1 MGHPRNSVRAA
12 GALRLAAFAAAIF
25 ATGIGR
31 AEPAST
37 NVLPN
42 PIMFVTQ
49 VPIPGDFASI
59 GSVFGN
65 QLGNIETVGRGGDLY
80 IRYTDGTL
88 RNLTQEAGYGS
99 SGFQGAASIAVRDP
113 AVHWNGTKALFSM
126 VIGAPTQQYQQGQW
140 FWQIYEITG
149 FGAGETVSITRVP
162 GQPDNYNNVQP
173 TYASDGSVIF
183 VSDRPRGGQPWLYPQ
198 HDEYESTAT
207 PTGLW
212 KLDPA
217 TGNLMLMQHSPSGSF
232 DPFVD
237 SFGRV
242 IFTRWDHLQR
252 DQQADAGTYGTF
264 NYASEAENAARL
276 DNDDEVFPEP
286 RHDTAEANAFTI
298 NQFFPWMV
306 NQDGH
311 TEETLNHIGRHELS
325 GYFNYSLLGDPDLHE
340 FIAGS
345 PPRTNPNSADAWLQ
359 IAEVPTTPG
368 LYVAINGPEFY
379 SHASGQ
385 IVMMYAP
392 PGARANTLTVTYLTP
407 ESTSVVY
414 DDNDPPADFTGH
426 YRNPL
431 PLTDGQM
438 ISSWAAYAGVAGN
451 DGTRDHPDAR
461 YKFRLQRLLLGTGGY
476 VQPVEALTSGI
487 TKSISYYDPDVLV
500 SYNGPMWELSPV
512 EVRPATAVPPAPTTA
527 MESPETQ
534 AFAAESVDADE
545 FRNFLAARGLAVLV
559 SRNVTSRDAVDLQ
572 QPYNLRIP
580 GGTETL
586 GNDGIVYDL
595 TWLQLLQGDQIRG
608 IGGIDDP
615 RPGRRVISQFM
626 HDPAAF
632 EFMPPPAA
640 GTPPGAVRI
649 AADGSA
655 AAIVPARR
663 AMAWQTT
670 AADGTPIVRERYWIT
685 AQPGEIRA
693 CDGCH
698 GINDL
703 NQAGL
708 PPAQNV
714 PQALRDLIAWWRDH
728 HESIFKDGFEP

>member
-1 MGHPRNSVRAA
+1 MGHWRHSARAV
-12 GALRLAAFAAAIF
+12 GALRITAFAAALF
-25 ATGIGR
+25 ATGQGH
-31 AEPAST
+31 AEHAST
-37 NVLPN
+37 NALPN
-42 PIMFVTQ
+42 PILFVTQ
-49 VPIPGDFASI
+49 VPIPGDFAAI

-88 RNLTQEAGYGS
+88 RNLTQEAGYGT
-99 SGFQGAASIAVRDP
+99 SGFQGDASIAVRDP
-113 AVHWNGTKALFSM
+113 AVHWSGTKALFSM
-126 VIGAPTQQYQQGQW
+126 VIGAPTEQYQQGQW

-149 FGAGETVSITRVP
+149 FGQGETVSITRVP
-162 GQPDNYNNVQP
+162 NQPENYNNVQA
-173 TYASDGSVIF
+173 TYGSDGSIIF
-183 VSDRPRGGQPWLYPQ
+183 VSDRPRGGQRWLYPQ

-217 TGNLMLMQHSPSGSF
+217 TGSLMLMQHSPSGSF
-232 DPFVD
+232 DPIVD

-264 NYASEAENAARL
+264 NYASEDENAARI
-276 DNDDEVFPEP
+276 DNSDEEFPEP
-286 RHDTAEANAFTI
+286 RYDTAAANAFTI

-325 GYFNYSLLGDPDLHE
+325 GYFNYSLHGDPDLHE

-345 PPRTNPNSADAWLQ
+345 PPRTNPNTAENWLQ
-359 IAEVPTTPG
+359 IAETPTTPG
-368 LYVAINGPEFY
+368 LYLAVDGPEFY

-407 ESTSVVY
+407 RSTSVVY
-414 DDNDPPADFTGH
+414 EDNDPPPDFTGH
-426 YRNPL
+426 YRNPM
-431 PLTDGQM
+431 PLADGQLV
-438 ISSWAAYAGVAGN
+438 SSWSAYAGVAGN
-451 DGTRDHPDAR
+451 DGTRANPDSR
-461 YKFRLQRLLLGTGGY
+461 YMFTLQRLAAGAGGY
-476 VQPVEALTSGI
+476 MQAAEPLTSGI
-487 TKSISYYDPDVLV
+487 SKTISYYDPDVLV
-500 SYNGPMWELSPV
+500 SYSGPLWELSPV
-512 EVRPATAVPPAPTTA
+512 EVRAPTAVPPMPTTA
-527 MESPETQ
+527 MEAPETQ
-534 AFAAESVDADE
+534 AFADESVDADD
-545 FRNFLAARGLAVLV
+545 FRAFLAARGLAVLV
-559 SRNVTSRDAVDLQ
+559 SRNVTSRDAVDVQ

-595 TWLQLLQGDQIRG
+595 TYFQLLQGDQIRG

-615 RPGRRVISQFM
+615 RPGRRVLAQFM

-632 EFMPPPAA
+632 AFMPPPVA

-649 AADGSA
+649 ALDGSA

-670 AADGTPIVRERYWIT
+670 DAAGTPIVRERYWIT

-698 GINDL
+698 GINQL
-703 NQAGL
+703 NQGGS
-708 PPAQNV
+708 PPAQNE

-728 HESIFKDGFEP
+728 HDAIFKDGFGP

>member
-1 MGHPRNSVRAA
+1 MRGRSNLARA
-12 GALRLAAFAAAIF
+12 LVAFAIACASCAA
-25 ATGIGR
+25 TSSLQ
-31 AEPAST
+31 AETAA
-37 NVLPN
+37 LPN
-42 PIMFVTQ
+42 PILFVTQ

-65 QLGNIETVGRGGDLY
+65 QLGDIDRVGRGGDLY

-99 SGFQGAASIAVRDP
+99 SGLQGASSIAVRDP
-113 AVHWNGTKALFSM
+113 AVHWSGTKALFSM
-126 VIGAPTQQYQQGQW
+126 VIGAPTAQYQQGEW

-149 FGAGETVSITRVP
+149 FGAGETISITRVP
-162 GQPDNYNNVQP
+162 GQPDTFNNVQP
-173 TYASDGSVIF
+173 TYASDGTIIF

-217 TGNLMLMQHSPSGSF
+217 TSALSLMQHSPSGSF

-242 IFTRWDHLQR
+242 IFTRWDHMQR

-264 NYASEAENAARL
+264 NYASEEQNAARI
-276 DNDDEVFPEP
+276 DTSVEVFPEP
-286 RHDTAEANAFTI
+286 RYDTAVANAFTI

-306 NQDGH
+306 QQDGRG
-311 TEETLNHIGRHELS
+311 EETLNHIGRHELS
-325 GYFNYSLLGDPDLHE
+325 RYFNFSLLGDPDLQE
-340 FIAGS
+340 FNGVN
-345 PPRTNPNSADAWLQ
+345 PPRTNQNPADNWLQ
-359 IAEVPTTPG
+359 IAESPTTPG
-368 LYVAINGPEFY
+368 LYIAIDGPEFY

-385 IVMMYAP
+385 IVSIYAP
-392 PGARANTLTVTYLTP
+392 PGTRANTLTVNYMTP
-407 ESTSVVY
+407 ASTSDIY
-414 DDNDPPADFTGH
+414 ENNDPPPDFTGH

-431 PLTDGQM
+431 PLSDGEM

-451 DGTRDHPDAR
+451 DGTRDHPIPR
-461 YKFRLQRLLLGTGGY
+461 YYFTLQRLAAGAGGY
-476 VQPVEALTSGI
+476 MQPAEALTGGI
-487 TKSISYYDPDVLV
+487 TKDISYYDPDVLV
-500 SYNGPMWELSPV
+500 SYSGAMWELSPV
-512 EVRPATAVPPAPTTA
+512 EVRTTTVPPAPEAA

-534 AFAAESVDADE
+534 AFALENVDPAE
-545 FRNFLAARGLAVLV
+545 FRAFLAARGLAVLS
-559 SRNVTSRDAVDLQ
+559 SRNVTSRDAADLQ
-572 QPYNLRIP
+572 QPYNLQVP

-586 GNDGIVYDL
+586 GNGGLVYDIAYM
-595 TWLQLLQGDQIRG
+595 QMLQGDQIRG

-615 RPGRRVISQFM
+615 RPGRRVLAEFM
-626 HDPAAF
+626 HDPGAF
-632 EFMPPPAA
+632 AFMAPPQA
-640 GTPPGAVRI
+640 GTPMSAVKI

-655 AAIVPARR
+655 AVIVPARR

-670 AADGTPIVRERYWIT
+670 AADGTPVVRERYWIT
-685 AQPGEIRA
+685 AQPGEVRA

-698 GINDL
+698 GVNDL
-703 NQAGL
+703 NQGGQ

-728 HESIFKDGFEP
+728 HETIFANGFDP